1 MRALSSVGVG
11 GGGSDTSNTSRRS
24 NNTPSGCDNLSTAP
38 PAPSPSPSPR
48 HAGDPLTSPPPKSIQ
63 AHTPARPQ
71 QGKPHPSHQQH
82 QKHLVVKQGKQPPPD
97 SSRPRRNI
105 RPSITPATRINPAA
119 SAHRTSSNP
128 SRPPGTTT
136 ASSRP
141 SAVPSGSSGASAGP
155 TSATSSPAAVA
166 VDRKP
171 VAAQLRTTN
180 NPTSTTNTNPAAV
193 DPSPTP
199 TAATA
204 AAAPTTTTT
213 TTTTTRQPRPLT
225 AAATGPPT
233 TNGPRRITAAATS
246 TSTTT
251 TTKTS
256 TTTAGPNTTS
266 SPSPPTTTTTTTS
279 STPTTTPL
287 PPHSTPTSTP
297 SSTSRRRPPTLS
309 SSLRTPLHTRD
320 QNVLN
325 PSRPA
330 NAARAKPSPTPSPT
344 GTSSAY
350 ASAPSTP
357 TMPPYEKGGSTTARQ
372 PAMPSLSAKAISRTP
387 LTPKVAAKPSPPVV
401 TPMGR
406 RRNDNTSNNINHPT
420 LPHTNGAVVR
430 DDLTS
435 PAPFLA
441 ASNVTPRTGSRQSR
455 VNSAN
460 TTPNG
465 TPDPDRNE
473 WERQPTLEPPRRQV
487 VTFSPPSSV
496 SSRNDANDSKFFY
509 ASEAKPS
516 QPSQPK
522 VQPLKA
528 QPRPQALQQRGSTF
542 MYANGGAVEKNRPTS
557 PGIGFTPVLAPSLAP
572 SLSPPLAPTPEPPSS
587 KFFYANGAPNLQ
599 PGFRPSSAASM
610 TGSVTSGS
618 SKLHR
623 ISAGSA
629 NGFPLAQRPLSPNK
643 PAQPPTSAPLVKSN
657 SMPPQTVGRAQMTS
671 PPPLAPPSH
680 KRRTSTDTL
689 SQVASYAGSEA
700 PATDAMIMSRFM
712 ASQSSTPSELPS
724 PTVPSFFAQQPI
736 TIASI
741 LQAADDLEEEEEDS
755 ADESDDLEDLH
766 SPTKSSHGDPLNDMV
781 LNARRERKVQDL
793 EITNAS
799 LEAINRSLEKQLRK
813 QTAELRRYKRLSRSG
828 RISIPPSGGSSRMTS
843 VESTPAGLGIEGLD
857 LSDLSEEEA
866 EEEMD
871 DSMFESSEFSETDSM
886 SISSPKQDPERDL
899 RRRTR
904 DEKRLRL
911 DLSKHRELLVDS
923 QKINVSIKRCLNWT
937 EELIKEGK
945 KALEYSVRPSDVEL
959 PPRVLRPAYLEENED
974 WERGQKDEFTTS
986 LPSSPL
992 DSPRSLSP
1000 HWSKPQD
1007 RDSGIELPPDE
1018 ASKRYNTIT

>member
-1 MRALSSVGVG
+1 
-11 GGGSDTSNTSRRS
+11 
-24 NNTPSGCDNLSTAP
+24 
-38 PAPSPSPSPR
+38 
-48 HAGDPLTSPPPKSIQ
+48 
-63 AHTPARPQ
+63 
-71 QGKPHPSHQQH
+71 
-82 QKHLVVKQGKQPPPD
+82 
-97 SSRPRRNI
+97 
-105 RPSITPATRINPAA
+105 
-119 SAHRTSSNP
+119 
-128 SRPPGTTT
+128 
-136 ASSRP
+136 
-141 SAVPSGSSGASAGP
+141 
-155 TSATSSPAAVA
+155 
-166 VDRKP
+166 
-171 VAAQLRTTN
+171 
-180 NPTSTTNTNPAAV
+180 
-193 DPSPTP
+193 
-199 TAATA
+199 
-204 AAAPTTTTT
+204 
-213 TTTTTRQPRPLT
+213 
-225 AAATGPPT
+225 
-233 TNGPRRITAAATS
+233 
-246 TSTTT
+246 
-251 TTKTS
+251 
-256 TTTAGPNTTS
+256 
-266 SPSPPTTTTTTTS
+266 
-279 STPTTTPL
+279 
-287 PPHSTPTSTP
+287 
-297 SSTSRRRPPTLS
+297 
-309 SSLRTPLHTRD
+309 
-320 QNVLN
+320 
-325 PSRPA
+325 
-330 NAARAKPSPTPSPT
+330 
-344 GTSSAY
+344 
-350 ASAPSTP
+350 
-357 TMPPYEKGGSTTARQ
+357 MPPYEKGGSTTTRQ
-372 PAMPSLSAKAISRTP
+372 PAMPSLSAKAIGRAP

-406 RRNDNTSNNINHPT
+406 RRNDNTINNNTTYPTQPHINGG
-420 LPHTNGAVVR
+420 GAR

-441 ASNVTPRTGSRQSR
+441 ANNITPRTGSRQSR
-455 VNSAN
+455 VSSTN

-473 WERQPTLEPPRRQV
+473 WDRQPTLEPPRRQV

-516 QPSQPK
+516 KASLPK
-522 VQPLKA
+522 AQPLKA
-528 QPRPQALQQRGSTF
+528 QPRPLAPQQRNSTF

-572 SLSPPLAPTPEPPSS
+572 SLSPQLAPAPEPPSS

-610 TGSVTSGS
+610 TGSVTSAS

-623 ISAGSA
+623 TSAGSA
-629 NGFPLAQRPLSPNK
+629 NGFPMAQRPLSPNK
-643 PAQPPTSAPLVKSN
+643 PAQHPTSAPLVKSN
-657 SMPPQTVGRAQMTS
+657 SMPPHTAGRAQMTS

-689 SQVASYAGSEA
+689 SQVASHVGSEA
-700 PATDAMIMSRFM
+700 PATDAMIMSRFI
-712 ASQSSTPSELPS
+712 ASQTSTPSELPS

-741 LQAADDLEEEEEDS
+741 IQAADDLEEEDEEDS
-755 ADESDDLEDLH
+755 ADEDNDPEDLH

-828 RISIPPSGGSSRMTS
+828 RLSVPPSAGSSRMTS
-843 VESTPAGLGIEGLD
+843 AESTPAGLGIEGLD

-866 EEEMD
+866 EGDMD
-871 DSMFESSEFSETDSM
+871 DSLFESSELSETDSM
-886 SISSPKQDPERDL
+886 SISSPKEDPERDE

-974 WERGQKDEFTTS
+974 GEKGQKDEFTTS

-1000 HWSKPQD
+1000 HWNNPQD
-1007 RDSGIELPPDE
+1007 RDSGIELHADE
-1018 ASKRYNTIT
+1018 KKYNTST

>member
-1 MRALSSVGVG
+1 
-11 GGGSDTSNTSRRS
+11 
-24 NNTPSGCDNLSTAP
+24 
-38 PAPSPSPSPR
+38 
-48 HAGDPLTSPPPKSIQ
+48 
-63 AHTPARPQ
+63 
-71 QGKPHPSHQQH
+71 
-82 QKHLVVKQGKQPPPD
+82 
-97 SSRPRRNI
+97 
-105 RPSITPATRINPAA
+105 
-119 SAHRTSSNP
+119 
-128 SRPPGTTT
+128 
-136 ASSRP
+136 
-141 SAVPSGSSGASAGP
+141 
-155 TSATSSPAAVA
+155 
-166 VDRKP
+166 
-171 VAAQLRTTN
+171 
-180 NPTSTTNTNPAAV
+180 
-193 DPSPTP
+193 
-199 TAATA
+199 
-204 AAAPTTTTT
+204 
-213 TTTTTRQPRPLT
+213 
-225 AAATGPPT
+225 
-233 TNGPRRITAAATS
+233 
-246 TSTTT
+246 
-251 TTKTS
+251 
-256 TTTAGPNTTS
+256 
-266 SPSPPTTTTTTTS
+266 
-279 STPTTTPL
+279 
-287 PPHSTPTSTP
+287 
-297 SSTSRRRPPTLS
+297 
-309 SSLRTPLHTRD
+309 
-320 QNVLN
+320 
-325 PSRPA
+325 
-330 NAARAKPSPTPSPT
+330 
-344 GTSSAY
+344 
-350 ASAPSTP
+350 
-357 TMPPYEKGGSTTARQ
+357 MPPYEKGGSTTSSQ
-372 PAMPSLSAKAISRTP
+372 PAMPSLSAKAIGRAP

-406 RRNDNTSNNINHPT
+406 RRNDNTSNNNTNYPTQPHINGG
-420 LPHTNGAVVR
+420 GAR

-441 ASNVTPRTGSRQSR
+441 ANNITPRTGSRQSR
-455 VNSAN
+455 VSSTN

-473 WERQPTLEPPRRQV
+473 WDRQPTLEPPRRQV

-516 QPSQPK
+516 QASQPK
-522 VQPLKA
+522 AQPLKA
-528 QPRPQALQQRGSTF
+528 QPRPLAPQQRNSTF

-572 SLSPPLAPTPEPPSS
+572 SLSPQLTPAPEPPSS

-610 TGSVTSGS
+610 TGSVTSAS

-623 ISAGSA
+623 TSAGSA
-629 NGFPLAQRPLSPNK
+629 NGFPMAQRPISPNK
-643 PAQPPTSAPLVKSN
+643 PSQPPTSAPLVKSN
-657 SMPPQTVGRAQMTS
+657 SMPPHTVGRAHMTS

-689 SQVASYAGSEA
+689 SQVASQVGSEA

-712 ASQSSTPSELPS
+712 ASQTSTPSELPS

-741 LQAADDLEEEEEDS
+741 IQAADDLEEEEEEDS
-755 ADESDDLEDLH
+755 ADEDNDLEDLH

-828 RISIPPSGGSSRMTS
+828 RLSVPPSGGSSRMTS
-843 VESTPAGLGIEGLD
+843 ADSTPAGLGIEGLD

-866 EEEMD
+866 EENMD
-871 DSMFESSEFSETDSM
+871 DSMFESSELSETDSM
-886 SISSPKQDPERDL
+886 SISSPKEDPERDL

-904 DEKRLRL
+904 DEKRLQL

-945 KALEYSVRPSDVEL
+945 KALEYNVRPSDVEL

-974 WERGQKDEFTTS
+974 AEKGQKDEFTTS

-1000 HWSKPQD
+1000 HWSNPQD
-1007 RDSGIELPPDE
+1007 RDSGIELPADE
-1018 ASKRYNTIT
+1018 KKYNTTT

>member
-1 MRALSSVGVG
+1 MSRAPQSS
-11 GGGSDTSNTSRRS
+11 T
-24 NNTPSGCDNLSTAP
+24 
-38 PAPSPSPSPR
+38 SPR
-48 HAGDPLTSPPPKSIQ
+48 TTTSFSQ
-63 AHTPARPQ
+63 RSLAERPQ
-71 QGKPHPSHQQH
+71 QQGNNNKLHPNH
-82 QKHLVVKQGKQPPPD
+82 QKHLVVQQGKQTPD
-97 SSRPRRNI
+97 SSRTRRNI
-105 RPSITPATRINPAA
+105 RPSISPATRINPAA
-119 SAHRTSSNP
+119 SAHRPSSNS

-136 ASSRP
+136 TTSSRP
-141 SAVPSGSSGASAGP
+141 SAAPSGSSGPGASAP

-166 VDRKP
+166 VDRKST
-171 VAAQLRTTN
+171 AAQLRTTN
-180 NPTSTTNTNPAAV
+180 NPTSTNNTNPAAV
-193 DPSPTP
+193 DRSPTP
-199 TAATA
+199 TTAATGTA
-204 AAAPTTTTT
+204 ATPTTTS
-213 TTTTTRQPRPLT
+213 TRPPPRPLT

-233 TNGPRRITAAATS
+233 INGPRRITAAATS
-246 TSTTT
+246 ASTTKTTT
-251 TTKTS
+251 TT
-256 TTTAGPNTTS
+256 ACPNTTS
-266 SPSPPTTTTTTTS
+266 SPSPPTTTTS
-279 STPTTTPL
+279 STPTTTPA
-287 PPHSTPTSTP
+287 PQPTTTPTSTP
-297 SSTSRRRPPTLS
+297 SSTSRRQPPALS
-309 SSLRTPLHTRD
+309 SSLRTPLRTRD

-344 GTSSAY
+344 TGTSP
-350 ASAPSTP
+350 ASASATSTP
-357 TMPPYEKGGSTTARQ
+357 TMPPYEKGGSTTSRQ
-372 PAMPSLSAKAISRTP
+372 PAMPSLSAKAIGRAP

-406 RRNDNTSNNINHPT
+406 RRNDNTSHNNTNYPTQPHINGG
-420 LPHTNGAVVR
+420 GAR

-441 ASNVTPRTGSRQSR
+441 ANNITPRTGSRQSR
-455 VNSAN
+455 VSSTN

-473 WERQPTLEPPRRQV
+473 WDRQPTLEPPRRQV

-516 QPSQPK
+516 QASQPK
-522 VQPLKA
+522 AQPLKA
-528 QPRPQALQQRGSTF
+528 QPRPLAPQQRNSTF

-572 SLSPPLAPTPEPPSS
+572 SLSPQLAPAPEPPSS

-610 TGSVTSGS
+610 TGSVTSAS

-623 ISAGSA
+623 TSAGSA
-629 NGFPLAQRPLSPNK
+629 NGFSMAQRPISPNK
-643 PAQPPTSAPLVKSN
+643 PTQPPTSAPLVKSN
-657 SMPPQTVGRAQMTS
+657 SMPPHTVGRAHMTS

-689 SQVASYAGSEA
+689 SQVASQVGSEA

-712 ASQSSTPSELPS
+712 ASQTSTPSELPS

-741 LQAADDLEEEEEDS
+741 IQAADDLEEEEEEDS
-755 ADESDDLEDLH
+755 ADEDNDLEDLH

-828 RISIPPSGGSSRMTS
+828 RLSVPPSGGSSRMTS
-843 VESTPAGLGIEGLD
+843 ADSTPAGLGIEGLD

-866 EEEMD
+866 EENMD
-871 DSMFESSEFSETDSM
+871 DSMFESSELSETDSM
-886 SISSPKQDPERDL
+886 SISSPKEDPERDL

-904 DEKRLRL
+904 DEKRLQL

-945 KALEYSVRPSDVEL
+945 KALEYNVRPSDVEL

-974 WERGQKDEFTTS
+974 GEKGQKDEFTTS

-1000 HWSKPQD
+1000 HWSNPQD
-1007 RDSGIELPPDE
+1007 RDSGIELPADE
-1018 ASKRYNTIT
+1018 KKYNTTP